1 MSCLLRKFAA
11 IGFAMAL
18 AYGGF
23 GAPTYAA
30 ESGVKAGVLKCQV
43 ESGWGFV
50 FGSTRDIQCL
60 YTPEGGSRADR
71 YNSIIKD
78 FGINIGYLESGVMIW
93 LVVAPTNDVGSGA
106 LAGRYAGVSAEVA
119 VALGIGAKILVG
131 GFEDSIA
138 LQPLSIQGNVGLNI
152 ALGIAGLELHAV
164 N

>member
-1 MSCLLRKFAA
+1 MSYLLRKIAA

-18 AYGGF
+18 AYGGL
-23 GAPTYAA
+23 GHTAEAA

-50 FGSTRDIQCL
+50 FGSTRDVQCL
-60 YTPEGGSRADR
+60 YTPEGGARADR
-71 YNSIIKD
+71 YNGTIKD
-78 FGINIGYLESGVMIW
+78 YGINIGYLESGVMIW
-93 LVVAPTNDVGSGA
+93 IVVAPTNDVGPGA
-106 LAGRYAGVSAEVA
+106 LAGSYGGVSADVA

-152 ALGIAGLELHAV
+152 ALGIAGLELHAI

>member
-1 MSCLLRKFAA
+1 MSFLLRKFSA

-18 AYGGF
+18 GYGCL
-23 GAPTYAA
+23 GAPADAA

-50 FGSTRDIQCL
+50 FGSTRDVQCL
-60 YTPEGGSRADR
+60 YTPEGGPRADR
-71 YNSIIKD
+71 YNGTIKD

-93 LVVAPTNDVGSGA
+93 IVVAPTNDVGTGA
-106 LAGRYAGVSAEVA
+106 LAGSYGGVSAEVA

-131 GFEDSIA
+131 GFKDSIA